1 MINVEQT
8 DGIKTTLI
16 NPRVIDL
23 IGQFIA
29 VLREQN
35 ARRMFVGCDFN
46 GLFQNNLPQHS
57 LPTTA
62 FYS

>member
-29 VLREQN
+29 K
-35 ARRMFVGCDFN
+35 C
-46 GLFQNNLPQHS
+46 
-57 LPTTA
+57 
-62 FYS
+62 